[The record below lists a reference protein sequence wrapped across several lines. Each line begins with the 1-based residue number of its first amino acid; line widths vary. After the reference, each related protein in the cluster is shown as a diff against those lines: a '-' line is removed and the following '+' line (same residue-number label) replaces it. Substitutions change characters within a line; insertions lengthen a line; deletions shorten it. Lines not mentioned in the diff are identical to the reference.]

1 MIYTREHARE
11 VLPMMMTEFR
21 GWDAE
26 SISQALEFIIKGMS
40 RDGTFSET
48 VLHDAVNEEKARL
61 NIKKEIPLSQVA
73 DLEPLRRVVR
83 EVSR

>member
-1 MIYTREHARE
+1 
-11 VLPMMMTEFR
+11 VLPIMLKEFR
-21 GWDAE
+21 GWEAE
-26 SISQALEFIIKGMS
+26 SIAQSLDFIVKGMS

-61 NIKKEIPLSQVA
+61 NVKKEIPLSQVA